1 MKSIEI
7 PTAKTFDGRAFPPAV
22 AADGAPGIRKWVRM
36 NRAFLLQKMAGDGAV
51 LVRGLPITDAST
63 FDTFVAAIGLPAFPY
78 KDSLSNAHRIS
89 FTDRVFSAN
98 EAPAHL
104 SIFLHH
110 EMAQTPLPPSALFFF
125 CEIAARTGG
134 ATPLCRSDIL
144 WEELCREDPSFAA
157 NCESKGLRY
166 TNVMAGTADPGSSMG
181 RSWRSTFASAT
192 RADAEKRLRTLGYE
206 WDWLEEDALRATTPV
221 LAAVKVLPDGR
232 KSFFNQLIAATQGW
246 KDTRNDPS
254 RAITFGDGTPLPDD
268 GVTTASAIAETLTF
282 DLMWQ
287 PGDVCLVNNDRVM
300 HGRRPFQGKRRVLAA
315 LAADGSIPLR

>member
-7 PTAKTFDGRAFPPAV
+7 PDAKSFDGRPFPPVVAPENCPDIRIWV
-22 AADGAPGIRKWVRM
+22 AAHRVA
-36 NRAFLLQKMAGDGAV
+36 LLERMAGEGAV
-51 LVRGLPITDAST
+51 LVRGLPVTNAET
-63 FDTFVAAIGLPAFPY
+63 FDTFVEAVGLPAFPY

-89 FTDRVFSAN
+89 FTERVFSAN
-98 EAPAHL
+98 EAPAEL
-104 SIFLHH
+104 PIFLHH

-125 CEIAARTGG
+125 CEIPADEGG

-144 WEELCREDPSFAA
+144 WEELCRADASFAES
-157 NCESKGLRY
+157 CERKGLRY

-181 RSWRSTFASAT
+181 RSWRSTFGAET
-192 RADAEKRLRTLGYE
+192 REDAEGRLRELGYSWE
-206 WDWLEEDALRATTPV
+206 WLDEDALRATTPT
-221 LAAVKVLPDGR
+221 LPAVKVLTDGR

-268 GVTTASAIAETLTF
+268 GVATASAIAETLTF

-300 HGRRPFQGKRRVLAA
+300 HGRRPFKGARRILAA
-315 LAADGSIPLR
+315 LAAA